1 MVNKV
6 TLIGNLGRD
15 PEMFSGSY
23 GQVAKLSVATTK
35 SWKNKQGDWQN
46 ETEWHKVV
54 AFGFAAEAASKLAK
68 GDQVYVDG
76 SLSTNKY
83 EKDGETRYSTEVKAQ
98 IIRKLG
104 KKESSDNNG
113 PYDNSYADSTHDDHD
128 DVAF

>member
-6 TLIGNLGRD
+6 ILIGNLGRD

-83 EKDGETRYSTEVKAQ
+83 EKDGETKYSTEVKAQ
-98 IIRKLG
+98 TIRKLG
-104 KKESSDNNG
+104 KKESSNDSGPHDSNCTDNT
-113 PYDNSYADSTHDDHD
+113 YDDHD
-128 DVAF
+128 NTPF

>member
-6 TLIGNLGRD
+6 ILIGNLGRD

-23 GQVAKLSVATTK
+23 GQVARLSVATTK

-54 AFGFAAEAASKLAK
+54 AFGFAADAASKLAK

-98 IIRKLG
+98 VIRKLG
-104 KKESSDNNG
+104 KKESSNNNG
-113 PYDNSYADSTHDDHD
+113 SYDNSYADSTHDDHD